1 MAKRKLSEK
10 DRSAL
15 RRMLKRGVAKNIQ
28 QSELLKSVAK
38 KYGLSPIT
46 VRWYLVNLDGG
57 SKTKTKSV
65 KKKAAPRR
73 KPARKTR
80 RRKSRASST
89 SRNGQVGTTFLIKKA
104 QAAARDR
111 AREATTLKRLLPEYT
126 QVKRNQEKLQGRL
139 QEVRQLERAVTGSL
153 RQAAKRAK
161 KLEAQLKGLI

>member
-10 DRSAL
+10 DRASL
-15 RRMLKRGVAKNIQ
+15 RRMLKRGLAKHTQ
-28 QSELLKSVAK
+28 QSVLLKSAAK

-46 VRWYLVNLDGG
+46 VRWYLVNLDGV
-57 SKTKTKSV
+57 SKTRTAMKKT
-65 KKKAAPRR
+65 AAGRKLPS

-80 RRKSRASST
+80 RRKARASRSGQAGT
-89 SRNGQVGTTFLIKKA
+89 SVLIKKA

-111 AREATTLKRLLPEYT
+111 AREAATLKRLLPEYA

-161 KLEAQLKGLI
+161 KLETQLKGLI